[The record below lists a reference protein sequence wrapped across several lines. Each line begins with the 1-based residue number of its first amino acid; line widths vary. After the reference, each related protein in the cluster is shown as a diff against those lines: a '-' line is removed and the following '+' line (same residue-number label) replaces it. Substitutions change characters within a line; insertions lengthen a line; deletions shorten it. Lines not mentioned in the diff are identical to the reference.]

1 MTQKSGRPEKAKTSC
16 CSAPVA
22 CSCDEPTPLEKAR
35 IAACLEG
42 SISTVAGEIPRVG
55 TRLKAKDRR
64 DAWKVRWGFGRGSY
78 RIPAGLYAA
87 GNPDSGSP
95 VLVSAN
101 YKLSFDALRRELD
114 GLNAWILVLDTMG
127 INVWCAAGKGTFG
140 TAEVVRRVAETGLAR
155 IVSHRKIVLPQLGAP
170 GVAAHEVQKKTKFRV
185 VYGPVR
191 AADLPEFLERGMAAT
206 PTMRRIMFGFRERLK
221 LIPVEIIQALPI
233 LAGVLAFQVLLSLVT
248 TGRISLP
255 DLIGLAGAVLA
266 GCGLVPALLPWIPGR
281 AFAFKGWLAGV
292 LWVGAL
298 LAFSVLVQG
307 QPIRWMSLAQ
317 SLLLYPAISGYV
329 AMNFTGSST
338 FTSLSGVVKEMRLAV
353 PLIIVSVALF
363 LMLRVAAIFIRT

>member
-1 MTQKSGRPEKAKTSC
+1 MTHKRSRPDKAQTSC
-16 CSAPVA
+16 CGGPAA
-22 CSCDEPTPLEKAR
+22 CSCDEPTPQERAR

-42 SISTVAGEIPRVG
+42 SISTSAGEIPRVG
-55 TRLKAKDRR
+55 TRLKARDRR
-64 DAWKVRWGFGRGSY
+64 DAWKVRWGLGRGSY

-114 GLNAWILVLDTMG
+114 GLNAWVLVLDTKG

-140 TAEVVRRVAETGLAR
+140 TAEIVRRVAEAGLAR

-170 GVAAHEVQKKTKFRV
+170 GVAAHEVQKQAKFRV

-191 AADLPEFLERGMAAT
+191 ASDLPEFLERGMTAT
-206 PTMRRIMFGFRERLK
+206 PPMHRVQFGIRERLK
-221 LIPVEIIQALPI
+221 LVPVEIVQALPI

-248 TGRISLP
+248 TGRVSLL
-255 DLIGLAGAVLA
+255 DLIGLAGAVLI
-266 GCGLVPALLPWIPGR
+266 GCSLVPALLPWIPGR

-317 SLLLYPAISGYV
+317 ILLLYPAISGYV
-329 AMNFTGSST
+329 ATNFTGSST

-353 PLIIVSVALF
+353 PLVIVSVSLF
-363 LMLRVAAIFIRT
+363 LILRIAAIFIKM